1 MRNSRPIYD
10 AWHAQLPVDEGTCTP
25 WHRMV
30 GESLVDSDL
39 AAKTV
44 LEIGCGRGGFAC
56 WLAQK
61 YPDVRLYAA
70 DFSATAVAMGRSAAL
85 AAGLHGIDWYVAD
98 ILALPWRDAS
108 FDTVISCETIEHVE
122 SPRRAIRE
130 LARVL
135 RPGGRL
141 LLTVPN
147 YFSATGVHRKYREIV
162 RREIYR
168 EEGQPINHFTML
180 PCIARWLREADMRVG
195 LVRSVN
201 HSIPWPGRPG
211 VVIRALERA
220 PFPFPWLGSNGL
232 LVGVKREPRQT
243 G

>member
-1 MRNSRPIYD
+1 MRNFRPIYD
-10 AWHAQLPVDEGTCTP
+10 AWHSKLPVDPGVNTP

-30 GESLVDSDL
+30 SESLGDSDL
-39 AAKTV
+39 TEERV

-56 WLAQK
+56 WLAQR
-61 YPDVRLYAA
+61 YPGVRLNAA
-70 DFSATAVAMGRSAAL
+70 DFSATAVAMGRAVAL
-85 AAGLHGIDWYVAD
+85 AERLRGIDWCVAD
-98 ILALPWRDAS
+98 VLALPWRDAS
-108 FDTVISCETIEHVE
+108 FDTVISCETIEHVT

-141 LLTVPN
+141 LLTAPN
-147 YFSATGVHRKYREIV
+147 YFSATGLHRKYREIL
-162 RREIYR
+162 RRETYR

-180 PCIARWLREADMRVG
+180 PCIARWMRKAG
-195 LVRSVN
+195 MRIRTVRSVN
-201 HSIPWPGRPG
+201 HTIPWPGRPG
-211 VVIRALERA
+211 IVIRALERA

-232 LVGVKREPRQT
+232 VVGVKREPRA